1 MSFLLVNKI
10 LNISLFTKILKKIDF
25 FAYSL
30 DKCLYIKEILIK
42 IDIFIFWQKK
52 EKAFIQY
59 MDILE
64 KVWNIGI
71 SSKTFNSELIHC
83 KKYLISFV
91 FKVLK
96 HW

>member
-42 IDIFIFWQKK
+42 IDIFIFLTKK
-52 EKAFIQY
+52 RKSFYSIY
-59 MDILE
+59 GHSRKSLE
-64 KVWNIGI
+64 YWNII
-71 SSKTFNSELIHC
+71 KNKFNSELIHC

-96 HW
+96 H